1 MHSPVEFHGGMFTFC
16 LQPAICLFKADPL
29 ANTEPFKNG
38 SSLLFLA
45 YCAIYQA
52 DAMLSVAE
60 VQKRAAGALQE
71 GRDIM
76 IQSQTGSGKTL
87 AFLLPLL
94 SALQYPPDLYPED
107 LKVHLSQHV

>member
-1 MHSPVEFHGGMFTFC
+1 MQ
-16 LQPAICLFKADPL
+16 LQKI
-29 ANTEPFKNG
+29 
-38 SSLLFLA
+38 SLLLFPDPGA
-45 YCAIYQA
+45 NHQA
-52 DAMLSVAE
+52 DAMLFVAE

-71 GRDIM
+71 GKDIM

-107 LKVHLSQHV
+107 LKVQSSQHVYSGTIQCAYKLL

>member
-1 MHSPVEFHGGMFTFC
+1 MVHCCCFQNMVS
-16 LQPAICLFKADPL
+16 
-29 ANTEPFKNG
+29 NTRLTPCCPF
-38 SSLLFLA
+38 
-45 YCAIYQA
+45 
-52 DAMLSVAE
+52 AE
-60 VQKRAAGALQE
+60 VQKRAAGALQD

-107 LKVHLSQHV
+107 LKVQSNQHV

>member
-1 MHSPVEFHGGMFTFC
+1 MVS
-16 LQPAICLFKADPL
+16 
-29 ANTEPFKNG
+29 NTRLTPCCPF
-38 SSLLFLA
+38 
-45 YCAIYQA
+45 
-52 DAMLSVAE
+52 AE
-60 VQKRAAGALQE
+60 VQKRAAGALQD

-107 LKVHLSQHV
+107 LKVQSNQHV

>member
-1 MHSPVEFHGGMFTFC
+1 MFPEHG
-16 LQPAICLFKADPL
+16 
-29 ANTEPFKNG
+29 ANH
-38 SSLLFLA
+38 
-45 YCAIYQA
+45 QA

-107 LKVHLSQHV
+107 LKVQLSQHV